1 MENNEYMEPCPYCSG
16 QRYKVVK
23 LKPCANGDIGVDVM
37 FKKDLGEE
45 LGMIAMLKNEAA
57 GYLDFKYC
65 PFCGKPQTYEAFI
78 DMWKRVEKLIKK
90 EQQEGLSMDM
100 LYSLIK
106 NNK

>member
-1 MENNEYMEPCPYCSG
+1 MKMKSSEHMEPCQYCSE

-23 LKPCANGDIGVDVM
+23 LKPCANGDIGVDVI

-65 PFCGKPQTYEAFI
+65 PFCGKPPTYEA
-78 DMWKRVEKLIKK
+78 LK
-90 EQQEGLSMDM
+90 ELNENFGKWGLT
-100 LYSLIK
+100 I
-106 NNK
+106 